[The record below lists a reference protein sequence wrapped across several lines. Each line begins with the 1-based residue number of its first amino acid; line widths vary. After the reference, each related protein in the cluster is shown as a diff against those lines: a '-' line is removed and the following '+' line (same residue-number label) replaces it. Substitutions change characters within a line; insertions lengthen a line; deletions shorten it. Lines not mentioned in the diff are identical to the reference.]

1 MTEEMHRT
9 LIEQFCKVVGL
20 ADAEKLRANGS
31 LLVDGF
37 HVQLF
42 RNAFRDDLLD
52 IRVDLGPVPVER
64 ERDAYRT
71 MLEINMITSAS
82 HSGQI
87 GVVSGDG
94 GESHAI
100 FSVGMPVTT
109 YTTGEEVAHML
120 DHVLK
125 QAEYARDAMNGNS
138 GSSEVRS

>member
-9 LIEQFCKVVGL
+9 LVEQFCVAVGL

-42 RNAFRDDLLD
+42 RNAYRDDLLD

-82 HSGQI
+82 HTGQI

-94 GESHAI
+94 GDGHAI

-109 YTTGEEVAHML
+109 YTTGEDVAHML

-125 QAEYARDAMNGNS
+125 QAEYVRDAVN
-138 GSSEVRS
+138 GSSGNGEVRS

>member
-9 LIEQFCKVVGL
+9 LVEQFCVAVGL
-20 ADAEKLRANGS
+20 PDAEKLRANGS

-42 RNAFRDDLLD
+42 RNAVRDELLD

-82 HSGQI
+82 HTGQI
-87 GVVSGDG
+87 GVVGGEGGDG
-94 GESHAI
+94 HAI

-109 YTTGEEVAHML
+109 YTTGEDVAHML
-120 DHVLK
+120 DHVLR
-125 QAEYARDAMNGNS
+125 QAEYVRDAMNESPGN
-138 GSSEVRS
+138 GEDRS